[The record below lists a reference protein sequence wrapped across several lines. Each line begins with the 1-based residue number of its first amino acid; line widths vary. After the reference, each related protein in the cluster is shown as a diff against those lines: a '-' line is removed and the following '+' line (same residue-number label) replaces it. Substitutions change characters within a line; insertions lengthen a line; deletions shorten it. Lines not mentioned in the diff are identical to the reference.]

1 MNRPLFA
8 RIQARAAAIEEDRGG
23 AELRRTLLDGLSGRV
38 VEVGAG
44 SGVSFAYYPTTVQEL
59 VAIEPEPNLREM
71 ALDAAHSAPIPVRVL
86 DGTAESIPL
95 EDASV
100 DAAVIAGVLCSV
112 PDPAAALG
120 EVARVLAPKGELRFY
135 EHVRAR
141 NARLER
147 LQRLVDD
154 TFWPRLFGGCHT
166 SRDPD
171 PALAASGFVIEARER
186 FSFRP
191 TVLAIPVAP
200 RVLGRA
206 RLG

>member
-23 AELRRTLLDGLSGRV
+23 AELRRRLLEGLSGRV
-38 VEVGAG
+38 VEIGAG

-59 VAIEPEPNLREM
+59 VAIEPEPNLRAM
-71 ALDAAHSAPIPVRVL
+71 ALEAARGAPIPVRVL

-112 PDPAAALG
+112 PDPIAALG
-120 EVARVLAPKGELRFY
+120 EVARVLVPKGELRFY

>member
-8 RIQARAAAIEEDRGG
+8 RIQARAAVIEEDRGG
-23 AELRRTLLDGLSGRV
+23 AELRRRLLEGLSGRV

-71 ALDAAHSAPIPVRVL
+71 AIEAARGAPIPVRVL
-86 DGTAESIPL
+86 DGTAESIQL

-112 PDPAAALG
+112 PDPEAALG

-141 NARLER
+141 NARLAL

-166 SRDPD
+166 SRDPEL
-171 PALAASGFVIEARER
+171 ALGAAGFVIDGRER

-191 TVLAIPVAP
+191 TLLAIPVAP
-200 RVLGRA
+200 RLLGRA

>member
-23 AELRRTLLDGLSGRV
+23 AELRRRLLEGLSGRV

-71 ALDAAHSAPIPVRVL
+71 ALEAAHSAPIPVRVL
-86 DGTAESIPL
+86 DGTAESLPL
-95 EDASV
+95 EDTSV

-112 PDPAAALG
+112 PDPVGALV

>member
-95 EDASV
+95 EEASV

-112 PDPAAALG
+112 PDPVAALR

-206 RLG
+206 RLS

>member
-1 MNRPLFA
+1 LNRPLFA

-23 AELRRTLLDGLSGRV
+23 AELRRRLLEGLSGRV

-71 ALDAAHSAPIPVRVL
+71 ALEAAHSAPIPVRVL
-86 DGTAESIPL
+86 DGTAESLPL
-95 EDASV
+95 EDTSL

-112 PDPAAALG
+112 PDPVAALG

>member
-23 AELRRTLLDGLSGRV
+23 AELRRRLLEGLSGRV

-71 ALDAAHSAPIPVRVL
+71 ALDAAHSAPVPVRVL

-112 PDPAAALG
+112 PDPVAALG

-141 NARLER
+141 NARLAL

-166 SRDPD
+166 SRDPE
-171 PALAASGFVIEARER
+171 PALAAAGFVIDGRER

-191 TVLAIPVAP
+191 TLLAIPVAP
-200 RVLGRA
+200 RLLGRA